1 MENRVV
7 KIYQYYLTLNRK
19 DIDTIEKM
27 FAETSIYYDWNI
39 ILTGKANIL
48 NHYKQYF
55 GDVSDIVCHI
65 DDWSMNENNA
75 YVKLSL
81 MFDNEQINVVDII
94 TFNDLDQIVR
104 IQSYRQ

>member
-7 KIYQYYLTLNRK
+7 KIYQYYVTLNRK
-19 DIDTIEKM
+19 DIVALEKM
-27 FAETSIYYDWNI
+27 FSETSIYYDWNI
-39 ILTGKANIL
+39 ILTGKENIL

-55 GDVSDIVCHI
+55 ADVSDIVCHI

-75 YVKLSL
+75 FVKLSL
-81 MFDNEQINVVDII
+81 MFDNKQINVVDII
-94 TFNDLDQIVR
+94 TFDELDLIVR

>member
-27 FAETSIYYDWNI
+27 FAETSIYYDWNV
-39 ILTGKANIL
+39 ILTGKTNIV

-55 GDVSDIVCHI
+55 ADVSDIVCHI

-75 YVKLSL
+75 FVKLSL
-81 MFDNEQINVVDII
+81 MFDNKQINVVDII

-104 IQSYRQ
+104 LQSYRQ